1 MSFIVSNVYHSGLV
15 EVLSLQIS
23 KRNQTPIFKLEWV
36 LQFTPYAQLC
46 PIPSPLFLLIFSQV
60 YQVFFPVLYSQ
71 LDFFTVFLK
80 NQYKGGRNWTKLRF
94 GGGSYDSFQYKN
106 QGLIH
111 LRNVED

>member
-1 MSFIVSNVYHSGLV
+1 METL
-15 EVLSLQIS
+15 
-23 KRNQTPIFKLEWV
+23 IFRSRWV
-36 LQFTPYAQLC
+36 VGITPYTQFC

-94 GGGSYDSFQYKN
+94 GGGSYDSSQYKN
-106 QGLIH
+106 RGLIH
-111 LRNVED
+111 LRNVKG